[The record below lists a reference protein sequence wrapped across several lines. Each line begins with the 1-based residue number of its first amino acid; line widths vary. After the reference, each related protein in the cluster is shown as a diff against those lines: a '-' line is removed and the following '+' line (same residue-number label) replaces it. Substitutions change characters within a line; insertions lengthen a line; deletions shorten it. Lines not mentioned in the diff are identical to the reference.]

1 MQSKQK
7 SMISIGEYSKYSLK
21 YNPYVLL
28 EKLTLIE
35 DRTKYERFPIRHRS
49 RENRFRA
56 AIGHESVDC
65 CNKIYNAY
73 VLLERLSPNEIQS
86 LL

>member
-1 MQSKQK
+1 MIIIKYCIQCILLYIFLFNYRMQSKQK

-35 DRTKYERFPIRHRS
+35 DRTKYE
-49 RENRFRA
+49 
-56 AIGHESVDC
+56 
-65 CNKIYNAY
+65 
-73 VLLERLSPNEIQS
+73 
-86 LL
+86 